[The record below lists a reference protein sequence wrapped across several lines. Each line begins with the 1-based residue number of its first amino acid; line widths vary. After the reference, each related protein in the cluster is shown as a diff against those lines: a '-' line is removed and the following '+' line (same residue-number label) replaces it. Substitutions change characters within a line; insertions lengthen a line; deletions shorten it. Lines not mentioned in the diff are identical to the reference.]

1 MYVFDEERLREVF
14 NGDFGRFMHA
24 ESLALAALR
33 KAIITGALP
42 PGQAIDEE
50 MVAKHLHMSR
60 MPVRQAMATLESEGL
75 VIRAYKRGVT
85 VTELTATEIEE
96 IYHMRASLESL
107 AISRAVPNYQDEH
120 LDQVAAVLKE
130 MKAADPDIAKFVEF
144 NTRFHTMLYEP
155 SEWDKLCSLIIKLR
169 NNIARYVGISH
180 HFIQQLPSVG
190 ADHQR
195 ILDACIA
202 RDADLAAQLTRQH
215 ILNAM
220 ETLLKT
226 FRQGAWVESTIA
238 GIARQEKE

>member
-14 NGDFGRFMHA
+14 DGDFGHFMHA

-33 KAIITGALP
+33 KAIIIGALP

-96 IYHMRASLESL
+96 IYHIRASLESL
-107 AISRAVPNYQDEH
+107 AISRAVPNYRDEH
-120 LDQVAAVLKE
+120 LDQVATVLKE

-169 NNIARYVGISH
+169 NNIRFDITSH
-180 HFIQQLPSVG
+180 LYLEVRKP
-190 ADHQR
+190 
-195 ILDACIA
+195 ILFNIFLE
-202 RDADLAAQLTRQH
+202 RRRQA
-215 ILNAM
+215 IPR
-220 ETLLKT
+220 LLGKIVT
-226 FRQGAWVESTIA
+226 G
-238 GIARQEKE
+238 